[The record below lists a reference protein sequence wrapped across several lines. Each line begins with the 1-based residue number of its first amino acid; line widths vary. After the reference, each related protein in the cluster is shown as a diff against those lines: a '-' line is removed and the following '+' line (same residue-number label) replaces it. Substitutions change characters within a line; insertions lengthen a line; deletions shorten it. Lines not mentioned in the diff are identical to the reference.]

1 MTRAER
7 LLLIAFFA
15 VLLSLLA
22 AWEPTATAVGGVAGA
37 GAGVVVARRSRRLTE
52 RIDAKLGP
60 DDSPAPTGFTVR
72 RPLVR
77 AAVQGCV
84 VGGLFVTT
92 VFVPFVG
99 DELFVGAAAGA
110 TAFPLV
116 LTASGLR
123 RTTTRRRTG

>member
-15 VLLSLLA
+15 VLLSVLGG
-22 AWEPTATAVGGVAGA
+22 WEQTATAIGGVAGA
-37 GAGVVVARRSRRLTE
+37 GAGVAVASRSKRLTE

-60 DDSPAPTGFTVR
+60 DDSSAPTGFELR
-72 RPLVR
+72 RPLAR
-77 AAVQGCV
+77 AAVQTAV

-99 DELFVGAAAGA
+99 DELFAGAAAGA

-116 LTASGLR
+116 ITAARLG
-123 RTTTRRRTG
+123 RTKTR

>member
-7 LLLIAFFA
+7 LLLMAFFA
-15 VLLSLLA
+15 VVLA
-22 AWEPTATAVGGVAGA
+22 VLGGWEQTATAIGGVAGA
-37 GAGVVVARRSRRLTE
+37 GAGVAVAGRTRRLSE

-60 DDSPAPTGFTVR
+60 DDSPATTGFVLR

-77 AAVQGCV
+77 AGVQV
-84 VGGLFVTT
+84 VVLGGLFVTT

-99 DELFVGAAAGA
+99 DELFAGAAAGA

-116 LTASGLR
+116 LTAARVR
-123 RTTTRRRTG
+123 R